1 MIRDEKYINGS
12 KLRLLGLIIQEMLV
26 VLKIECY
33 DNSIKLDKR

>member
-1 MIRDEKYINGS
+1 MIRDEININGS

-33 DNSIKLDKR
+33 DNPIKLDKR